1 MTTQTPDSKPRA
13 LIAMSGGVDS
23 SVAAW
28 LMQQAGYDCTGI
40 TMRLTRNET
49 LGQSGFHTCC
59 SEKDIEDAAEVAF
72 AMDIPYEVLDFTAD
86 FREQIIEKFVRV
98 YEAGGTPNPCIDCN
112 KYMKF
117 RHLLDWARAHGMEY
131 VVTGHYARVEQDEA
145 TGRFL
150 LKKGLDEGKDQS
162 YVLYNLTQE
171 QLAHIRL
178 PLGGLHKT
186 EVREI
191 AEQHK
196 FVNARKHDSQD
207 ICFVPDGDYAR
218 FMEDFTGKHYPVG
231 DFLDESGRVVGT
243 HNGAVRYTIGQRKGL
258 GLAMGAPV
266 YVCGKDMQANTVTV
280 GPEEM
285 LFDRIV
291 YADEVNW
298 IAIPELTGPLRVTA
312 RTRYHQVE
320 QAATVYPAECGWNLT
335 SPSAPLRPV
344 RPWCCIRATPCWAAA
359 PLREWKSNKENK
371 MQNQYSRTQL
381 LLGAEAMEKLH
392 NSRVAVFGIGGVG
405 GCTVEALARSGVG
418 ALDLIDDD
426 KVCLTNLNRQIIAT
440 RSTVGQYKV
449 DVAAQRIH
457 DIDPDIRVTTHR
469 CFFGP
474 ETQDQF
480 DFTQYDYVVD
490 AIDTVTGKLAL
501 VMKCKEVGTPI
512 ICSMGAGNKMDPT
525 RFEVTDIYKTS
536 VCPLAKVMRTE
547 CRKRRI
553 KHLKVVYSK
562 EPAMTPIEDDDISC
576 KNHCIC
582 PPGTQRK
589 CTQRRSVPGSNA
601 FVPSVAGLIIG
612 GEVVKDLVGFVPMKG

>member
-218 FMEDFTGKHYPVG
+218 FMEDFTGKHYPAG
-231 DFLDESGRVVGT
+231 DFLDENGRVVGT

-258 GLAMGAPV
+258 GLAM
-266 YVCGKDMQANTVTV
+266 
-280 GPEEM
+280 
-285 LFDRIV
+285 
-291 YADEVNW
+291 
-298 IAIPELTGPLRVTA
+298 
-312 RTRYHQVE
+312 
-320 QAATVYPAECGWNLT
+320 
-335 SPSAPLRPV
+335 
-344 RPWCCIRATPCWAAA
+344 
-359 PLREWKSNKENK
+359 
-371 MQNQYSRTQL
+371 
-381 LLGAEAMEKLH
+381 
-392 NSRVAVFGIGGVG
+392 
-405 GCTVEALARSGVG
+405 G

-457 DIDPDIRVTTHR
+457 DIDPDIKVTTHR

-501 VMKCKEVGTPI
+501 VMKCKEAGTPI

-562 EPAMTPIEDDDISC
+562 EPAMTPIEDDAISC